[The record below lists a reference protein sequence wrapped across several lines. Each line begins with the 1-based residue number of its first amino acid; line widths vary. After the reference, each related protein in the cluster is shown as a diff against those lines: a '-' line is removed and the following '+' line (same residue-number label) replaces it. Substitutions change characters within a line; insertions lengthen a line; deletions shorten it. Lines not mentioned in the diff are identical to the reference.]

1 MHNFTIGLISNSFV
15 SPHLPSQVPR
25 PTSFMNHGRVSAAL
39 VHQYLPIVPIR
50 DLDIVLALAVAGFA
64 NNFKVD
70 ELQPQYFIAWHS
82 PAMETILDISRI

>member
-1 MHNFTIGLISNSFV
+1 MSVHIYLVRFPDL
-15 SPHLPSQVPR
+15 LWA
-25 PTSFMNHGRVSAAL
+25 FMNHGRVSAAL